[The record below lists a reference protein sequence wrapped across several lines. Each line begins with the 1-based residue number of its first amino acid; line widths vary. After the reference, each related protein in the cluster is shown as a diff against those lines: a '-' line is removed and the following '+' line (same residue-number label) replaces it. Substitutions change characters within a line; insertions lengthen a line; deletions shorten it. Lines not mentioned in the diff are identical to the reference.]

1 MQRNENVGHPR
12 YNVETYQFASHRVLS
27 RTESNDHESITPDSD
42 LIQPRS
48 KAKRLA
54 NALPIALLPTIKC
67 PFVLALRHAC
77 LSHFHV
83 RGAVEIGENNCD
95 IRIVFVGPRSH
106 PPSHRDLLVHILH
119 KHTNTSLTAGQ

>member
-1 MQRNENVGHPR
+1 MFVTCRTHVFAIFYYFNTYNVNCDQTNVAQMQRNENVGHPR

-83 RGAVEIGENNCD
+83 R
-95 IRIVFVGPRSH
+95 
-106 PPSHRDLLVHILH
+106 
-119 KHTNTSLTAGQ
+119 